1 MKNKKFVIVDAMAL
15 AYKAYYAFINHPL
28 TTSKGEPTSAIFGF
42 ATQLLKVIEEEN
54 PDYLAIAFD
63 SKEKTFRH
71 ERYANYK
78 SSRQEMPEDMVP
90 QIKRIKQMIDYL
102 NIPVYIKPGY
112 EADDLVGTAVKKAE
126 KEGMESFAI
135 TPDKDYMQLVTE
147 KTKIVKPGRRA
158 DEIKIY
164 DVKMVEKEYGFKP
177 KQMIDYLAL
186 IGDSSDDIPGV
197 KGIGPK
203 SALPLIQKYGSIENI
218 YKHIDEIEK
227 AGIKKKLLEGKE
239 NAFLSKELATIRC
252 DVPIEINF
260 EDARFEHPDY
270 EKLKELFLELE
281 FKTL

>member
-1 MKNKKFVIVDAMAL
+1 MTGVQTCAL
-15 AYKAYYAFINHPL
+15 PI
-28 TTSKGEPTSAIFGF
+28 S
-42 ATQLLKVIEEEN
+42 
-54 PDYLAIAFD
+54 
-63 SKEKTFRH
+63 
-71 ERYANYK
+71 
-78 SSRQEMPEDMVP
+78 
-90 QIKRIKQMIDYL
+90 
-102 NIPVYIKPGY
+102 
-112 EADDLVGTAVKKAE
+112 DDLVGTAVKKAE

-260 EDARFEHPDY
+260 EIGRASCRERV
-270 EKLKELFLELE
+270 
-281 FKTL
+281 